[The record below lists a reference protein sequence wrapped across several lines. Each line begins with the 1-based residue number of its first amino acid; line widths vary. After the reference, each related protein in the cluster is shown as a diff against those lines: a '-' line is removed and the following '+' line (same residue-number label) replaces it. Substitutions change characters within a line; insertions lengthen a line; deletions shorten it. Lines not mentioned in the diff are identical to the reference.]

1 VDIDERKETASVLM
15 IRLSRRGARKQPYY
29 RIVVIEKDRAR
40 DGRSVEVVGTYN
52 PRTNPASVELKRERI
67 DYWTSKGAQ
76 LSDRVRKLVEK
87 AASAPAPAATP
98 TPTAAA

>member
-1 VDIDERKETASVLM
+1 M

-52 PRTNPASVELKRERI
+52 PRTNPASVLLKSERI
-67 DYWTSKGAQ
+67 QYWTSKGAQ
-76 LSDRVRKLVEK
+76 MSGRVKKLVDK
-87 AASAPAPAATP
+87 AASAPATP
-98 TPTAAA
+98 EAPEAVA